1 MMFVMFVV
9 KYDSTQE
16 LDISQMFDQTKGDP
30 EAFLNAFKNPI
41 YKKAVETWLPFL
53 DKRGFLDTFLPNAP
67 VTPFVQG
74 ILDTMPKFD
83 APGPPKSEE

>member
-1 MMFVMFVV
+1 MFVV

-16 LDISQMFDQTKGDP
+16 LDISQMFDHTKGDH

-67 VTPFVQG
+67 VTPFVQS
-74 ILDTMPKFD
+74 ILDNMPKFD
-83 APGPPKSEE
+83 VPEPPKAEE